1 MPTMRELSGWV
12 RDYTQD
18 PRHQKRLMANEF
30 SWYQMCVAMDVID
43 DVGSAL
49 DAYVDNEYP
58 TDIGERYLRNYG
70 AMQGLFLQQDALSDL
85 VKAIHP
91 TKKIQINDV
100 LKDVRE
106 ARNASV
112 GHPTRLRRQGS
123 LSVHGIVQNSMTK
136 DGFNLLSY
144 PSRNDSLFQY
154 VPVRELIEKQRAE
167 TERILTEVVTELR
180 EQEESYRAQFRDV
193 KLVATF
199 HLVGYAFEKIFE
211 GIRRDSVANM
221 SPWGV
226 GHLRKAID
234 DFEGLL
240 NQRGIHLDTYDTIEY
255 LYKDISHPLAELT
268 KFIAAEPSEVQSAK
282 SAIVFAEALQGYF
295 ERLRHIAEEID
306 EEYASEPD
314 PIVPPVR
321 PDVPVAFDITI
332 IGEQPTT

>member
-1 MPTMRELSGWV
+1 MPTMCELSRWI
-12 RDYTQD
+12 RDYVGD
-18 PRHQKRLMANEF
+18 PRHQKRLMADEF
-30 SWYQMCVAMDVID
+30 SWYQMCVAMDIID
-43 DVGSAL
+43 DVGTAL
-49 DAYVDNEYP
+49 GAYVDNAYP
-58 TDIGERYLRNYG
+58 TDIGERYLRIYG

-91 TKKIQINDV
+91 TKKIQLNDV

-112 GHPTRLRRQGS
+112 GHPTQLRRQGS
-123 LSVHGIVQNSMTK
+123 LSVHGIVQNSMSK

-144 PSRNDSLFQY
+144 PSRNDSLFQC
-154 VPVRELIEKQRAE
+154 VPVRGLIEKQRVE
-167 TERILTEVVTELR
+167 TERILTEVITELR
-180 EQEESYRAQFRDV
+180 EQEESCRAKFRDT

-211 GIRRDSVANM
+211 GIRYDSVANM

-226 GHLRKAID
+226 GHLQKILD

-240 NQRGIHLDTYDTIEY
+240 KQRGTQLDTYDTIKY
-255 LYKDISHPLAELT
+255 LYRDISHPLAELT
-268 KFIAAEPSEVQSAK
+268 KFISGEPSEVQSAK

-295 ERLRHIAEEID
+295 DRLRSIAKEID

-321 PDVPVAFDITI
+321 PDVPVTFEIAV